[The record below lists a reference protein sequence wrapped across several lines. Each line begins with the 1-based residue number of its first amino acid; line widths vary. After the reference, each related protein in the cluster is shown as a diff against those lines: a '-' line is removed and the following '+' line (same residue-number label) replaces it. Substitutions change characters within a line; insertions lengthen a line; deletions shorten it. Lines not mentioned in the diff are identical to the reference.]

1 MARRRSKL
9 QDIAAP
15 LLAGGA
21 AIVALESFRRA
32 YRLHQ
37 LFEPSRQPEI
47 SWDPRDYG
55 IGVAPAS
62 SRQDAGVTHD
72 AEELSIETPDGET
85 LHAWYCRAPHPIAS
99 ALYCHG
105 SAGNLTTVAHVV
117 PSLLEAGVNVLLFDY
132 RGYGKSSG
140 TPSVAGVMKDVA
152 AAARVHDRIRPHD
165 KPSIL
170 YGYSLGG
177 ALAAQ
182 SLRDQAFCRR
192 LRAGATSD
200 GAKRGAGSPA
210 GETCPFDGVI
220 LQSTFTNLPDI
231 TRFMWPR
238 LPLHLVSGKLFDTL
252 SVVRELRL
260 PVLFIHGDAD
270 ETCPSAMSQTL
281 HDACASGRKRIVIVG
296 GGMHKDLYRRDPDSL
311 VWAVNRFVTEIAES
325 GVIASA
331 AR

>member
-1 MARRRSKL
+1 MHFRRKKKSKL
-9 QDIAAP
+9 EDIAAP

-21 AIVALESFRRA
+21 AVVALESFRRL

-37 LFEPSRQPEI
+37 LFEPSRDPEI
-47 SWDPRDYG
+47 SWDPKDYG
-55 IGVAPAS
+55 IG
-62 SRQDAGVTHD
+62 G
-72 AEELSIETPDGET
+72 AEELSIETPDRET

-117 PSLLEAGVNVLLFDY
+117 PSLLDAGVNVLLFDY
-132 RGYGKSSG
+132 RGYGRSSG
-140 TPSVAGVMKDVA
+140 KPSVSGVMKDVI
-152 AAARVHDRIRPHD
+152 AAARVHDRIRPHH

-182 SLRDQAFCRR
+182 ALKQHA
-192 LRAGATSD
+192 
-200 GAKRGAGSPA
+200 
-210 GETCPFDGVI
+210 FDGVI

-252 SVVRELRL
+252 SVIRELRL

-281 HDACASGRKRIVIVG
+281 HDACASERKRMVVVA
-296 GGMHKDLYRRDPDSL
+296 GGMHKDLYRRHPDSL

>member
-9 QDIAAP
+9 EDIAAP

-21 AIVALESFRRA
+21 AVVALESFRRL

-37 LFEPSRQPEI
+37 LFEPSREPEI
-47 SWDPRDYG
+47 SWDPTDYG
-55 IGVAPAS
+55 IG
-62 SRQDAGVTHD
+62 D
-72 AEELSIETPDGET
+72 AEELAIETPDHET
-85 LHAWYCRAPHPIAS
+85 LHAWYCRAPQPIAS

-117 PSLLEAGVNVLLFDY
+117 PSLLDAGVNVLLFDY

-140 TPSVAGVMKDVA
+140 SPSVAGVMKDVI
-152 AAARVHDRIRPHD
+152 AAARVHDRIRPRD

-182 SLRDQAFCRR
+182 ALKR
-192 LRAGATSD
+192 LT
-200 GAKRGAGSPA
+200 
-210 GETCPFDGVI
+210 FDGVI

-238 LPLHLVSGKLFDTL
+238 LPLHLVSGRLFDTL

-281 HDACASGRKRIVIVG
+281 HDACASERKRIVVVG
-296 GGMHKDLYRRDPDSL
+296 GGMHKDLYRRDPDLL